1 MTNAGQVMS
10 IILMLMGSFY
20 LAMPL
25 TAAATTFYTVHMI
38 YEEKR
43 KQAAQD
49 KQQPPCTENNN
60 STTAS
65 NSSNNKPFTSTTTT
79 AATTA
84 DTSPALYGDFLDRKL
99 QKRVNLLLGDL
110 FLLQSALAEFHKDL
124 HQTSTEY
131 DDDAYIQHSG
141 SKKHAYVEIN
151 NRKIPILKKLHSSS
165 SSSSNIT
172 TTTNTTTPMPG
183 QKRKSELLH
192 QLQSMVLKIDT
203 TLAQSEED
211 ILRLV
216 VLHHKL
222 RKNF

>member
-1 MTNAGQVMS
+1 
-10 IILMLMGSFY
+10 MLMGSFY

-49 KQQPPCTENNN
+49 KQQPSCAENNN
-60 STTAS
+60 STTGS

-79 AATTA
+79 TGATTA

-99 QKRVNLLLGDL
+99 QKRVNLLLGEL

-165 SSSSNIT
+165 SSSNINT
-172 TTTNTTTPMPG
+172 TTSTTTPMPG
-183 QKRKSELLH
+183 QKRKSELLQ
-192 QLQSMVLKIDT
+192 QLQSIVLKIDT